1 MIIRRSLGVLIL
13 LLSARLVE
21 AQTWPERVW
30 VEAGGGVQSAAS
42 EFSDSFTIQRFAEDG
57 TVSVQ
62 YPGGSS
68 AIFDGGVGVRLWRRL
83 GVGFAYTQSS
93 IQKSADVTAQIPHP
107 FFDNRL
113 RSIEGSTNA
122 THKESGAHIQ
132 VSFLANLSPKVRM
145 IVSGGPSILSVE
157 QTFVTDVSF
166 SQEYP
171 YDTATFTGATT
182 HRSTASK
189 TGFNV
194 SADTFWMISKQF
206 GAGGLVRFTRAT
218 VSEDAGNGRTHS
230 VDAGGVQASAGIRFL
245 F

>member
-1 MIIRRSLGVLIL
+1 MIIRRSLVVLIL
-13 LLSARLVE
+13 LLSVRLVE

-68 AIFDGGVGVRLWRRL
+68 AIL
-83 GVGFAYTQSS
+83 GVGFAFTQSS
-93 IQKSADVTAQIPHP
+93 IQKPADVTAQIPHP

-182 HRSTASK
+182 HRSTASA

-230 VDAGGVQASAGIRFL
+230 IDAGGVQASAGIRFL